1 MELLDAYYH
10 QSIIAPEGGECI
22 YRLNYAECM
31 DLIKSMEFS
40 AESGIFGLE
49 KERGKLEGILSAIYQ
64 SAFGH
69 DVYATLEEKAANLLY
84 FVVKDHPFN
93 DGCKRI
99 AAALFLYFLDKNKAL
114 FKEGRKIISDSAL
127 VAITLMVAE
136 SKAEEKD
143 LMIKLILNFLH
154 W

>member
-1 MELLDAYYH
+1 
-10 QSIIAPEGGECI
+10 
-22 YRLNYAECM
+22 
-31 DLIKSMEFS
+31 MEFS

-49 KERGKLEGILSAIYQ
+49 KETGKLEGILSAIYQ